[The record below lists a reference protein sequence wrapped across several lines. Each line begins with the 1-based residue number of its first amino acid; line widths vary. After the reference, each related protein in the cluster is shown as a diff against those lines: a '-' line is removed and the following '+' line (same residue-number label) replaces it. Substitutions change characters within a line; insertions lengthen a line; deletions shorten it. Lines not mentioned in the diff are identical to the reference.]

1 MPVDG
6 DDVTVYYEYFSWNN
20 EFMNKSIPNKSI
32 DSDEMTSL
40 ELIENESVLDF
51 RKTDFDNMFSDLFV
65 NSKDLPSAKD
75 LDQLYEQ
82 QSKNCMS

>member
-1 MPVDG
+1 MREVDTL
-6 DDVTVYYEYFSWNN
+6 DAEHSCFFSK
-20 EFMNKSIPNKSI
+20 E
-32 DSDEMTSL
+32 
-40 ELIENESVLDF
+40 VF
-51 RKTDFDNMFSDLFV
+51 RGAHNMFSDLFV